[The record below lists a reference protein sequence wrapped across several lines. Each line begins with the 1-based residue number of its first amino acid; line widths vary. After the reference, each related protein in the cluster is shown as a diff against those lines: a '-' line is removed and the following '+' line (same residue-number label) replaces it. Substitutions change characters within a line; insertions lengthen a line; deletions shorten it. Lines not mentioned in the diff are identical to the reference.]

1 MTFKE
6 LYTKAKAETGIETA
20 MVKFKKTQAPPFCI
34 ITPDGNEPVKADDK
48 TVYNFNKA
56 LFTLTTKKRDEKAKT
71 LVEAFFNNNE
81 IDYDVDDEGYY
92 ENEGIYETVYSII
105 F

>member
-1 MTFKE
+1 MTFKD
-6 LYTKAKAETGIETA
+6 LYTKAKAETGIEMV
-20 MVKFKKTQAPPFCI
+20 MVKFKKTQAPPFCV
-34 ITPDGNEPVKADDK
+34 ITPDGTEPVKADDK

-56 LFTLTTKKRDEKAKT
+56 LFTLTTKKRDEKSQKII
-71 LVEAFFNNNE
+71 EDFFTRYE